1 MAEDM
6 SIELVIIVGQRK
18 RGRVKRKHIREFK
31 LLRMTFKQYNTAADM
46 IVASVMVLGQSF
58 IDRGFTIEFMG
69 DTITKDDVL
78 NADKA

>member
-31 LLRMTFKQYNTAADM
+31 LPRMTFEQYNTAADM

-58 IDRGFTIEFMG
+58 IDRGFTIECMG

>member
-1 MAEDM
+1 VAEDM